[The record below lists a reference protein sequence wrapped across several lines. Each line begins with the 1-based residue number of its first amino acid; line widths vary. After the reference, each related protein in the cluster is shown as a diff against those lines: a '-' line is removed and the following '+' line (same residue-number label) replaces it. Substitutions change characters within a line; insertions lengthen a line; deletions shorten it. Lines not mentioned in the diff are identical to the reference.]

1 MLKGFSLDKLGK
13 VDTTVIFACGKGE
26 RMKPLTFDTP
36 KPLLKVKSEVL
47 IERQIQQLKEK
58 NITDIYVVVGYLDEK
73 FKYLTDK
80 YNVKLIYNEDFLIK
94 DSLYTL
100 HKASQYLRDKNFYIC
115 NADIY
120 LTNNIFENFEI
131 ETNFKVFYCDNS
143 RGEALQNNDCRSE
156 ALQNNECRGE
166 ALQNNNCSGE
176 ALQNNDC
183 RGEALRARLGF
194 AYFDKVDGEKLLQYC
209 DELIKAQGNE
219 KMCWEDIIEKYQNEF
234 SHIKINQIND
244 MYAFDNIDDIKNFD
258 NDIDTGCKS
267 IEYIKKVFN
276 VTENDIVIDEITT
289 AGLTNYSYVFNIV
302 DNDKKYLMRV
312 PGNGTDNLINRKLEA
327 QVLNEMDKYDIAE
340 KVIYIDENTGYKISE
355 FIEDGKIINTDSED
369 DLKFAMAKLKE
380 LHNIN
385 IDIKDSK
392 NLFDWVEMYETAI
405 KKDELHFPFDDHDI
419 IKQKID
425 KLCDDIRHMCRKQKF
440 CHGDANPSNM
450 LITKGTIKFIDFEY
464 VNIFDQA
471 FEIAMFALNA
481 GYKYD
486 KIFTL
491 VDYYISAN
499 PQNDVFENMSKAEA
513 DRLVIKYFAISQYYC
528 YLWGI
533 VFQHI
538 KSVDYNDYIIS
549 CHNKMIDALNYLE
562 RGQK

>member
-1 MLKGFSLDKLGK
+1 MGK

-80 YNVKLIYNEDFLIK
+80 YNVKLIYNEDFLTK

-100 HKASQYLRDKNFYIC
+100 HKASEYLKDKNFYIC

-131 ETNFKVFYCDNS
+131 ETNFKVFYCDN
-143 RGEALQNNDCRSE
+143 
-156 ALQNNECRGE
+156 
-166 ALQNNNCSGE
+166 
-176 ALQNNDC
+176 C

-209 DELIKAQGNE
+209 DELAKAQGNE

-234 SHIKINQIND
+234 SHITINQIND
-244 MYAFDNIDDIKNFD
+244 MYGFDNIDDIKRFD
-258 NDIDTGCKS
+258 NEIDTGCKS
-267 IEYIKKVFN
+267 IEYIKKVFG
-276 VTENDIVIDEITT
+276 VKEKDIVIDEITT
-289 AGLTNYSYVFNIV
+289 AGLTNYSYVFNIS
-302 DNDKKYLMRV
+302 NNNKKYLMRV
-312 PGNGTDNLINRKLEA
+312 PGNGTNNLINRQLEA
-327 QVLNEMDKYDIAE
+327 QVLKEMGKYDIAE
-340 KVIYIDENTGYKISE
+340 KIIYIDENIGYKISE
-355 FIEDGKIINTDSED
+355 FIEDGRIINTESED
-369 DLKFAMAKLKE
+369 DLRFAMAKLKE
-380 LHNIN
+380 LHNIS

-425 KLCDDIRHMCRKQKF
+425 KLCDDISHMCRKQKF

-513 DRLVIKYFAISQYYC
+513 DRLVVKYFAISQYYC

-562 RGQK
+562 RG